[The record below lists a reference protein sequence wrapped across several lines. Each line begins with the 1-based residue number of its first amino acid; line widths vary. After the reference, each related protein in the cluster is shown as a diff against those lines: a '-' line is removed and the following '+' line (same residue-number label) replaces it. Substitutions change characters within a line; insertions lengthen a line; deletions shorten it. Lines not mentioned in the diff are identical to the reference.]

1 MSFAHPQ
8 DCAADASAQ
17 LLDHEIREQLARI
30 RSSPAFDAPDRA
42 QKFLTYVVEEALQG
56 RAERI
61 KAYSIAIEV
70 FGRDASF
77 DAQND
82 PVVRIEAGRVRRAL
96 EHYYLLTGQKDPVL
110 ITVPK
115 GGYVPTFSR
124 MTESPP
130 QADGR
135 AVPARKTTAFGRLAV
150 SAAALGALGI
160 VGWALVYQLP
170 LRQLTGLTG
179 VALTDA
185 PPGMPKVTIAPF
197 EDITGTPSSALLTRG
212 LNDEVVGQMA
222 RFKEINVL
230 AGDEPVAPSPAGS
243 DLPDYRLEGRIR
255 LDDDRLRFS
264 ARLVDREDGVII
276 WTKTYDAELG
286 RRALLDVE
294 TEIASE
300 IAVTLA
306 QPYGVVFQAKASD
319 VLDRPSE
326 DARAYACALSYY
338 GYRADLNPQT
348 HAAVQGCLKEVVAR
362 YPNYATGWALLSLTY
377 LDEFRFRYRLD
388 ASSPLPVGL
397 ALQTAARAVSLDP
410 GNMRALQAQMLADY
424 FNSDVQDALAVG
436 ERAYALN
443 PNDTEFAGEYGFRL
457 ALSGEWERGCRLL
470 SQTIQRNPG
479 PMDYYRSGLAVCS
492 YMGADYPA
500 AERWARAADLPDNPV
515 YHLIL
520 AAIYGQMGKASEAR
534 LERSWLQQ
542 NAPAYLDGVRKE
554 VSTRILRPQ
563 DQQHFLDGLIKAGF
577 TVPAER
583 TSGSAASGLSASNG

>member
-8 DCAADASAQ
+8 DCAANASGQ

-185 PPGMPKVTIAPF
+185 APGMPKVTIAPF

-230 AGDEPVAPSPAGS
+230 AGDEPIAPSPAGS

-286 RRALLDVE
+286 RRAGSVANSGAFAKIGLLDW
-294 TEIASE
+294 
-300 IAVTLA
+300 
-306 QPYGVVFQAKASD
+306 Q
-319 VLDRPSE
+319 DR
-326 DARAYACALSYY
+326 
-338 GYRADLNPQT
+338 
-348 HAAVQGCLKEVVAR
+348 
-362 YPNYATGWALLSLTY
+362 
-377 LDEFRFRYRLD
+377 
-388 ASSPLPVGL
+388 
-397 ALQTAARAVSLDP
+397 
-410 GNMRALQAQMLADY
+410 
-424 FNSDVQDALAVG
+424 
-436 ERAYALN
+436 
-443 PNDTEFAGEYGFRL
+443 
-457 ALSGEWERGCRLL
+457 
-470 SQTIQRNPG
+470 
-479 PMDYYRSGLAVCS
+479 
-492 YMGADYPA
+492 
-500 AERWARAADLPDNPV
+500 
-515 YHLIL
+515 
-520 AAIYGQMGKASEAR
+520 
-534 LERSWLQQ
+534 
-542 NAPAYLDGVRKE
+542 
-554 VSTRILRPQ
+554 LR
-563 DQQHFLDGLIKAGF
+563 
-577 TVPAER
+577 
-583 TSGSAASGLSASNG
+583 

>member
-8 DCAADASAQ
+8 DCAANASGQ

-185 PPGMPKVTIAPF
+185 APGMPKVTIAPF

-222 RFKEINVL
+222 RF
-230 AGDEPVAPSPAGS
+230 GSVANSGAFAKIG
-243 DLPDYRLEGRIR
+243 L
-255 LDDDRLRFS
+255 LDWQDRLR
-264 ARLVDREDGVII
+264 
-276 WTKTYDAELG
+276 
-286 RRALLDVE
+286 
-294 TEIASE
+294 
-300 IAVTLA
+300 
-306 QPYGVVFQAKASD
+306 
-319 VLDRPSE
+319 
-326 DARAYACALSYY
+326 
-338 GYRADLNPQT
+338 
-348 HAAVQGCLKEVVAR
+348 
-362 YPNYATGWALLSLTY
+362 
-377 LDEFRFRYRLD
+377 
-388 ASSPLPVGL
+388 
-397 ALQTAARAVSLDP
+397 
-410 GNMRALQAQMLADY
+410 
-424 FNSDVQDALAVG
+424 
-436 ERAYALN
+436 
-443 PNDTEFAGEYGFRL
+443 
-457 ALSGEWERGCRLL
+457 
-470 SQTIQRNPG
+470 
-479 PMDYYRSGLAVCS
+479 
-492 YMGADYPA
+492 
-500 AERWARAADLPDNPV
+500 
-515 YHLIL
+515 
-520 AAIYGQMGKASEAR
+520 
-534 LERSWLQQ
+534 
-542 NAPAYLDGVRKE
+542 
-554 VSTRILRPQ
+554 
-563 DQQHFLDGLIKAGF
+563 
-577 TVPAER
+577 
-583 TSGSAASGLSASNG
+583 